1 MCKQPKKTHEVLLN
15 IFQCRK
21 NINFEKRKK
30 MFLKKHF
37 FEKKHFYEKLMKCFL
52 LATLDVARIY

>member
-37 FEKKHFYEKLMKCFL
+37 FEKKHFCENILN
-52 LATLDVARIY
+52 